1 MGFAFSKDEAR
12 GAGFFTHHVNLVFKL
27 GLLAMIH
34 VFFLLDLKWMS
45 F

>member
-1 MGFAFSKDEAR
+1 MGFFSKDEAR

-34 VFFLLDLKWMS
+34 DFCWDLKWMS